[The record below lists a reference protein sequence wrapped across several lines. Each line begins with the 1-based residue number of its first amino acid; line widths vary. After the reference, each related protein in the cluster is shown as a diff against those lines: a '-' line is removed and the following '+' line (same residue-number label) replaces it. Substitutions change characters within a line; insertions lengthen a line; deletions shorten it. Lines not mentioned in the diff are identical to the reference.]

1 MARIVIIAGETSGD
15 RLAAGLINAVRA
27 IQPDAEFEGV
37 AGPEM
42 VAAGCMPW
50 RDSNELAVMGIFEV
64 LHDLPRLKR
73 LMADLEARILR
84 DPPDVFVG
92 VDAPDFNLRL
102 ELRLR
107 SAGIRTVH
115 YVSPSVWAWRPGR
128 VKVLRSACDLVLC
141 LLPFEA
147 AFLERHGIAG
157 AVHRSSAGRRN
168 PRPGRADS
176 GTGGARPW
184 HGPGRRHIAWQPLTG
199 EVKRLGPPFV
209 QAAEWLTNRAEGIQF
224 VVPTVSHSTRELFDR
239 YWTEHG
245 PLARPLIL
253 DGQAHEAMAAADVV
267 LTASGTATLEVML
280 VGRPMVVAYRVSSL
294 TFMLFRGLRL
304 AKVAYFSLPNLL
316 ADQLLVP
323 EYLQSQVTGPVL
335 GAVVLGFIEAPEQC
349 ATMLDKFAELHRQLR
364 RSASRQAATAVLEV
378 AETGTAGATNAATAL
393 Q

>member
-64 LHDLPRLKR
+64 LHDLPRLRR

-147 AFLERHGIAG
+147 AFLERHGIAARFIG
-157 AVHRSSAGRRN
+157 H
-168 PRPGRADS
+168 PLADEIPDQADP
-176 GTGGARPW
+176 TAAREALGL
-184 HGPGRRHIAWQPLTG
+184 GPGPVVAILPGSRLG

-224 VVPTVSHSTRELFDR
+224 VVPTVSHSTRELFER
-239 YWTEHG
+239 CWTEHG

-267 LTASGTATLEVML
+267 LTASGTATLEAML

-316 ADQLLVP
+316 ADQPLVP
-323 EYLQSQVTGPVL
+323 EYLQSQVTGPAL
-335 GAVVLGFIEAPEQC
+335 GAAVLGFIEAPEQC

-364 RSASRQAATAVLEV
+364 RSASRRAATAVLEV

>member
-147 AFLERHGIAG
+147 AFLERHGIAARFIG
-157 AVHRSSAGRRN
+157 H
-168 PRPGRADS
+168 PLADEIPDQVEPTAAREALGL
-176 GTGGARPW
+176 GTGPVVAIL
-184 HGPGRRHIAWQPLTG
+184 PGSRLG